1 MHFFGEDIYKP
12 VEILSGGE
20 RVKAALAKIILSDV
34 NMLVLDEPTNFL
46 DAQAIEALETLLMN
60 YEGSVIF
67 ASHDRRFINK
77 VATRILSIRNGR
89 IELFSGN
96 YKEYK
101 EYQQRQIQA
110 KQDKERNERLLLL
123 ETKIAEVISRLS
135 LNPSE
140 ELDRQL
146 ENLLSEKEKL
156 IQKNFD

>member
-1 MHFFGEDIYKP
+1 
-12 VEILSGGE
+12 
-20 RVKAALAKIILSDV
+20 
-34 NMLVLDEPTNFL
+34 
-46 DAQAIEALETLLMN
+46 
-60 YEGSVIF
+60 
-67 ASHDRRFINK
+67 
-77 VATRILSIRNGR
+77 
-89 IELFSGN
+89 LFNGN

-101 EYQQRQIQA
+101 EYQQQQIKA